1 MNANLSTLCLIA
13 LLWLGASPAMANCRV
28 LDLVDRIHTLQMRL
42 IISPDTPSFQS
53 DIRLIRRYAGM
64 LDDDMLLDAV
74 DAFGFSR
81 QGMTTMRYSAYVRDL
96 LNQTSIDDIE
106 TARRHYQDPSVL
118 NNIESMTGYLDNL
131 RCTAVEIANT
141 PMPEPSVE
149 DFGQGLRDSIREKLD
164 WRIALIGIALITG
177 VILLGRIRS
186 YPQPRDWP
194 SQDVD

>member
-1 MNANLSTLCLIA
+1 
-13 LLWLGASPAMANCRV
+13 
-28 LDLVDRIHTLQMRL
+28 
-42 IISPDTPSFQS
+42 
-53 DIRLIRRYAGM
+53 
-64 LDDDMLLDAV
+64 MLLDAV

-81 QGMTTMRYSAYVRDL
+81 QGMTTMRYSAYVQDL

-164 WRIALIGIALITG
+164 WRIALIGIGLITG

>member
-1 MNANLSTLCLIA
+1 
-13 LLWLGASPAMANCRV
+13 
-28 LDLVDRIHTLQMRL
+28 
-42 IISPDTPSFQS
+42 
-53 DIRLIRRYAGM
+53 
-64 LDDDMLLDAV
+64 MLLDAV

-81 QGMTTMRYSAYVRDL
+81 QGMTTMRYSAYVQDL